1 MLRGIFGLGGRQMID
16 SKKVESL
23 ITEFNVAIIKAE
35 SSETIEEAVEEL
47 KGARYCIAELEKI
60 IPKMKQTEL
69 DLTQDI
75 YNKLKPGEK
84 PYVKVIKL

>member
-1 MLRGIFGLGGRQMID
+1 MID
-16 SKKVESL
+16 SKKIEGL

-35 SSETIEEAVEEL
+35 SSETIGEAVEKLRE
-47 KGARYCIAELEKI
+47 ARRCIEKI
-60 IPKMKQTEL
+60 EKMIPEMKQTEL
-69 DLTQDI
+69 NLTQDI

>member
-1 MLRGIFGLGGRQMID
+1 MID
-16 SKKVESL
+16 SEHIKDLV
-23 ITEFNVAIIKAE
+23 IDFNVALIKAKG
-35 SSETIEEAVEEL
+35 SETIEKAVKHL
-47 KGARYCIAELEKI
+47 KIARECIEKLEKV
-60 IPKMKQTEL
+60 IPEMKQTEL

>member
-1 MLRGIFGLGGRQMID
+1 MID
-16 SKKVESL
+16 SKKIKGL
-23 ITEFNVAIIKAE
+23 ITEFYFAIIKAK
-35 SSETIEEAVEEL
+35 SSETIEEAVKWS
-47 KGARYCIAELEKI
+47 KGARYCITELEKV
-60 IPKMKQTEL
+60 IPEMKQTEL

>member
-1 MLRGIFGLGGRQMID
+1 MID
-16 SKKVESL
+16 SKKIEGL

-35 SSETIEEAVEEL
+35 SSETIVEAVEKLRE
-47 KGARYCIAELEKI
+47 ARRCIEKIEKI
-60 IPKMKQTEL
+60 IPEMKQTEL
-69 DLTQDI
+69 NLTQDI

>member
-1 MLRGIFGLGGRQMID
+1 MID

-23 ITEFNVAIIKAE
+23 ITEFNVALIKAE
-35 SSETIEEAVEEL
+35 NSETIGEAVKWL
-47 KGARYCIAELEKI
+47 KGARYCMEEIEKI
-60 IPKMKQTEL
+60 IPKMKQEEL

-84 PYVKVIKL
+84 PYVKVIKI